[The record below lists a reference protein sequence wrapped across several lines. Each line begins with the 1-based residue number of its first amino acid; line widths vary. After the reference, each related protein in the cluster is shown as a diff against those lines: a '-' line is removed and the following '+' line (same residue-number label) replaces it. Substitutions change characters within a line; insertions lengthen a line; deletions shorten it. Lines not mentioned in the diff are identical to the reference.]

1 MVIPKYVQTGVY
13 QTKHKCSK
21 HAQTYVSIPKYA
33 QTSVYQIQPKCSKY
47 VQTYVPIPYHTIP
60 YNVCCRLSFSK
71 SRVQN
76 CSNKLGPVCLM
87 SYNFSICLTQ
97 IEKCDKILHCLGA
110 KVPLFKMSVVFMNI
124 WLVSRSKNLAL
135 IHKPVFRS
143 TVYSSHTERS
153 YQISCLR
160 YLQFNR
166 KLISERSR
174 TRNPSRFPQLWKTAR
189 NKLNKSYL
197 GKLPKISR
205 GGGAQN
211 REAFGRKWVPPLSG
225 ATDYTPQ
232 V

>member
-1 MVIPKYVQTGVY
+1 
-13 QTKHKCSK
+13 
-21 HAQTYVSIPKYA
+21 
-33 QTSVYQIQPKCSKY
+33 
-47 VQTYVPIPYHTIP
+47 
-60 YNVCCRLSFSK
+60 
-71 SRVQN
+71 
-76 CSNKLGPVCLM
+76 M

-232 V
+232 VQMRQTLPPLPPSFGCDGLHPLPHQKVHTCFVMFITFHINRK